1 MRFGISQGLRIAA
14 LLASVSAF
22 ATAHAQESAPPPED
36 DAATS
41 GEIIVTAQRRSET
54 LQKVPMTV
62 NVASGEQIQNLVL
75 TDFKDVQQLSP
86 GLELTNSDGRRNV
99 ATIRGISFEPDTGG
113 DPAVDIYFNDIAV
126 DAQTV
131 FGAIYDVGQ
140 IEVLRGP
147 QGIFRGRTS
156 PAGAITLATKQA
168 NLLDIEGYVQGTVTT
183 RDAVNAQGGVSLP
196 LIPGKLAMR
205 VAALVDFNRG
215 GFVRR
220 LDGVESSNKTISG
233 RVSFAFAP
241 TDGFNANVMY
251 QYFHSD
257 LQPFQAVFGPGNR
270 PFALLGDPVS
280 TGPTLTLSDRRSI
293 GTTLPRFINNTHLVT
308 LDTELEI
315 TDSIVWSVNAGYQVT
330 KQKQDYPLLNTEV
343 AVPGYTARS
352 SLSLPPKTLTIDTRI
367 SSTASGPLDWMV
379 GGYWQQFNSVSTLF
393 SQDADIFVGLPFAP
407 VPLAFAPPTNA
418 VSDLVIPIRKDA
430 YAIFGSARYNISDS
444 LRVEAGLRYNWF
456 SFDQQSF
463 FSFCLPDFGFCPVD
477 NIAAYGPALAKRT
490 NKALTGGAS
499 VSFDITSDVTTYLS
513 YGRSYRAPAAQNGA
527 ALSGITDP
535 ALLLSRPETAD
546 AFEAGV
552 RAKIFGGRMN
562 LSISGFYQKY
572 NDYLAYLANLN
583 ARDFQGSI
591 TSIPSSTN
599 GDAISK
605 GVEFQISGRVSEN
618 FDLGLS
624 GSYVDAH
631 YNNAALPCNQ
641 TDPAT
646 GAAFIPAGQTVATC
660 LRNDRIAQVPKFTA
674 TMNGE
679 IRFPI
684 GNVAPFARWLA
695 NYRPGFNS
703 IQDAFEYRDIFN
715 ANLYLGVRDDDDRW
729 EISLFAKNILDQAR
743 ATIVSNQQL
752 QQSTTVFDPT
762 TFASVGPGAPI
773 LSGYRTAVITPP
785 REFGLTARFRW

>member
-1 MRFGISQGLRIAA
+1 MSFNFSRGLRFGA
-14 LLASVSAF
+14 LLAGVSVF
-22 ATAHAQESAPPPED
+22 ATAYAQEPAPPPED
-36 DAATS
+36 DAAAS
-41 GEIIVTAQRRSET
+41 GEIIVTAQRRSES

-86 GLELTNSDGRRNV
+86 GLEMTNSDGRRNV
-99 ATIRGISFEPDTGG
+99 ATIRGIAFEPDTGG

-131 FGAIYDVGQ
+131 FGAIYDIGQ
-140 IEVLRGP
+140 IEILRGP

-168 NLLDIEGYVQGTVTT
+168 NLFDIEGYVQGSVTT
-183 RDAVNAQGGVSLP
+183 KDAINAQGGVSLP

-205 VAALVDFNRG
+205 VAALADFNRG
-215 GFVRR
+215 GSVRR
-220 LDGVESSNKTISG
+220 LDGTESSNKTMSG
-233 RVSFAFAP
+233 RVSFAFEP
-241 TDGFNANVMY
+241 SDGFRANLMY

-257 LQPFQAVFGPGNR
+257 LRPFQAMFGPGNQ

-280 TGPTLTLSDRRSI
+280 TGPALTIADRRSI

-308 LDTELEI
+308 LDTELEL
-315 TDSIVWSVNAGYQVT
+315 TDAIMWSVNAGYQVT
-330 KQKQDYPLLNTEV
+330 KQKQNYPLPNTEV
-343 AVPGYTARS
+343 SVPGYISQAR
-352 SLSLPPKTLTIDTRI
+352 LTLPPKTLTIDTRI
-367 SSTASGPLDWMV
+367 SSTGDGPFDWMI

-430 YAIFGSARYNISDS
+430 YAVFGSVRYNVTDS

-463 FSFCLPDFGFCPVD
+463 FSYCLPDLGVCPVD
-477 NIAAYGPALAKRT
+477 NIAAYGPDLAKRT
-490 NKALTGGAS
+490 NEALTGGAS
-499 VSFDITSDVTTYLS
+499 VSFDITPDVTTYIS

-527 ALSGITDP
+527 ALSGIIDP
-535 ALLLSRPETAD
+535 ALLLSRPEKSD

-552 RAKIFGGRMN
+552 RAKMLDGRVN

-572 NDYLAYLANLN
+572 KDYLAYIASLN

-605 GVEFQISGRVSEN
+605 GVEFQVSGRISDN

-631 YNNAALPCNQ
+631 YDNATLPCNQ

-660 LRNDRIAQVPKFTA
+660 VRNDRIAQVPKFTA
-674 TMNGE
+674 TINGE
-679 IRFPI
+679 IRFPT
-684 GNVAPFARWLA
+684 GSVTPFVRWLA

-703 IQDAFEYRDIFN
+703 IQDDYKYRDIVN
-715 ANLYLGVRDDDDRW
+715 VNLYLGVRGDEDRW
-729 EISLFAKNILDQAR
+729 ELSLFAKNLLNQAR

-752 QQSTTVFDPT
+752 QQSTTVFDPV
-762 TFASVGPGAPI
+762 TFAPLGPGAPI

-785 REFGLTARFRW
+785 REFGLTARFKW